1 MNLSFEEKIEQL
13 QKENFFIGK
22 TRVSEK
28 GNTYY
33 PLIAK
38 VCGTCCGI
46 GYVDSELNVY
56 IQESLKWSHQRRE
69 LLFKIEKLEKKEI
82 IDKLNLTFKN

>member
-22 TRVSEK
+22 TRVSKK
-28 GNTYY
+28 GSTYY

-38 VCGTCCGI
+38 VCGTCCSV
-46 GYVDSELNVY
+46 GYVDFELNVY
-56 IQESLKWSHQRRE
+56 IQDSYKWSHQKRE

-82 IDKLNLTFKN
+82 IEKFNLTNKN